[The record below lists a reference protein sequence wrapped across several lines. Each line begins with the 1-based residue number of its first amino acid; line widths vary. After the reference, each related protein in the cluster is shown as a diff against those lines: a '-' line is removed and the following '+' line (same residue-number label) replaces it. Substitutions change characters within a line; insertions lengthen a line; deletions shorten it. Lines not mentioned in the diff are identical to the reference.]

1 MRELHLYIAEDGTEF
16 EDEQECFAYE
26 TEQSAK
32 KLKGKV
38 VLLDADF
45 KVIPLGAL
53 ADWDKAYFIFTKD
66 VSALHELRD
75 VWDWDLT
82 GLYPPNF
89 LNEDTAGLFAYDD
102 DADAWY
108 HMGTRLQGLQVIAD
122 RAMSVIN
129 KNV

>member
-1 MRELHLYIAEDGTEF
+1 MRELHLYVANDGTEF
-16 EDEQECFAYE
+16 EDEEECLAYE

-38 VLLDADF
+38 VLLNADF

-53 ADWDKAYFIFTKD
+53 ADWDRVYFIFVKD

-82 GLYPPNF
+82 GLYPPDF
-89 LNEDTAGLFAYDD
+89 LNGDTAGLFAYDD

-108 HMGTRLQGLQVIAD
+108 HMGARLQNLQAIAD
-122 RAMSVIN
+122 KAMSVIN

>member
-1 MRELHLYIAEDGTEF
+1 MRELHLYVADDGTEF

-45 KVIPLGAL
+45 KVIPLHAL
-53 ADWDKAYFIFTKD
+53 ADWDRAYFIFTKD

-82 GLYPPNF
+82 GLYPPDF
-89 LNEDTAGLFAYDD
+89 LNEDIAGLFAYDD
-102 DADAWY
+102 DADGWY
-108 HMGTRLQGLQVIAD
+108 HMGTRIQEIQSIAD
-122 RAMSVIN
+122 KAMKSIN
-129 KNV
+129 DNM

>member
-32 KLKGKV
+32 RLKGKV

-45 KVIPLGAL
+45 KVIPLGSL

-82 GLYPPNF
+82 SLYPPNF

-102 DADAWY
+102 DADSWY
-108 HMGTRLQGLQVIAD
+108 HVGTFLQEIQALAD
-122 RAMSVIN
+122 KAMSVIN